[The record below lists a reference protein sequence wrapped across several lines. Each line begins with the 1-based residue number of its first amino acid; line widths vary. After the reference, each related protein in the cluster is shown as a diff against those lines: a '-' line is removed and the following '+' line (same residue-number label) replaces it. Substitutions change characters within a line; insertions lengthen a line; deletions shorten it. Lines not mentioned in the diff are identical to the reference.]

1 MILVHLD
8 VRDSILLKC
17 NDNSFHAL
25 YHIMKQM
32 DLENNIWYADKINK
46 GHICFQLQIS
56 NVTLEKMIA
65 SLRKRD
71 LIIKL
76 SRGKYK
82 LSNHLIEGY

>member
-8 VRDSILLKC
+8 IRDSILLKS

-25 YHIMKQM
+25 YYIMKQM
-32 DLENNIWYADKINK
+32 DLDNNIWYADKINK

-56 NVTLEKMIA
+56 NITLDKMLA
-65 SLRKRD
+65 SLRQRD
-71 LIIKL
+71 LLVKM

-82 LSNHLIEGY
+82 LSEHLIEDY

>member
-8 VRDSILLKC
+8 ITDSILLKS

-32 DLENNIWYADKINK
+32 DLDNNIWYADKINK
-46 GHICFQLQIS
+46 GHICLELEIS
-56 NVTLEKMIA
+56 SVTLEKMIA
-65 SLRKRD
+65 SLKKRD
-71 LIIKL
+71 LLVKR

-82 LSNHLIEGY
+82 LSNYLIEDY

>member
-56 NVTLEKMIA
+56 SVTLEKMIA

-82 LSNHLIEGY
+82 LSNHLIEDY